1 MAFQTIFILHQ
12 MKIWIDLTNSPHI
25 NFFKPFINQWKAE
38 GYEMIITCRD
48 LANTIQL
55 IEQNGWDYTEVGGHA
70 GKSSIKKVLYFPRRV
85 WELRKFLKKHKPS
98 IGISHSS
105 FYSPVVAKLLGVP
118 SIYIND
124 NEHAQGNYIA
134 FRYATLNL
142 VPESLSKRAE
152 ELEWG
157 KKYGVKLYPGI
168 KEGIY
173 LAQSKMPTK
182 ATKPDNVK
190 KKIFVRLAP
199 WTAQYYTGDN
209 YFFDDILKEL
219 QEDYEIVLLPRD
231 KTQTEHFEKEE
242 FSKITIAR
250 KPLKLEQVYEEC
262 DLFIGAGGT
271 MTRELAFLG
280 IPTISIYQDELLEVD
295 KFLIQEGYMTH
306 KIDLTRQD
314 IEQSISSAKH
324 KENDLILKGHKAF
337 NLINEYVKE
346 HAKH

>member
-1 MAFQTIFILHQ
+1 

-25 NFFKPFINQWKAE
+25 NFFKPFIHQWESE
-38 GYEMIITCRD
+38 GHEIIITCRD

-55 IEQNGWDYTEVGGHA
+55 IEQNGWNYTEVGGHA

-85 WELRKFLKKHKPS
+85 WELRKFLKKHKPN

-105 FYSPVVAKLLGVP
+105 FYSPVVAKLIGVP

-134 FRYATLNL
+134 FRYASLNL
-142 VPESLSKRAE
+142 IPESLGKRAE
-152 ELEWG
+152 ELDWQ
-157 KKYGVKLYPGI
+157 KKYGVQLYPGI

-173 LAQSKMPTK
+173 LAQSTMPPK
-182 ATKPDNVK
+182 ENHPKGK

-209 YFFDDILKEL
+209 YFCDDILKEL

-242 FSKITIAR
+242 FKHITIAK
-250 KPLKLEQVYEEC
+250 KPLKLEHVYQEC

-295 KFLIQEGYMTH
+295 KFLIQEGYMVH
-306 KIDLTRQD
+306 KINLTRTD
-314 IEQSISSAKH
+314 IENTLKEAKH
-324 KENDLILKGHKAF
+324 KENNLILKGQQAF
-337 NLINEYVKE
+337 SIINEYVKKY
-346 HAKH
+346 AKH